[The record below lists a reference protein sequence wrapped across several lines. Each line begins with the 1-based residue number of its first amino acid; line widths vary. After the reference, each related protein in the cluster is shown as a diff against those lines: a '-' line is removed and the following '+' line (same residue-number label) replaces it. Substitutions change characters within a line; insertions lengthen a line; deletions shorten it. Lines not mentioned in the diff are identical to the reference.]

1 MVMSLH
7 LDDARNTC
15 AGSDVEAGETTGARR
30 SQFPYAWG
38 FTIDSSTLVFP
49 VWNKHSQAY
58 LNSFIFSSY
67 WANMPKQEQKV
78 EERHQDPHF
87 LKRSTA

>member
-15 AGSDVEAGETTGARR
+15 AGSDVEAGEMTGARR

-38 FTIDSSTLVFP
+38 FTTDSSTLVFP
-49 VWNKHSQAY
+49 V
-58 LNSFIFSSY
+58 
-67 WANMPKQEQKV
+67 
-78 EERHQDPHF
+78 
-87 LKRSTA
+87 